1 MLFSDE
7 SEIVDDGDGS
17 PSVADRVALVIGLAL
32 IVFGMVLAII
42 NLPSWGPR

>member
-7 SEIVDDGDGS
+7 PEIVDDGEGS
-17 PSVADRVALVIGLAL
+17 PSVADHVALVLGVAL